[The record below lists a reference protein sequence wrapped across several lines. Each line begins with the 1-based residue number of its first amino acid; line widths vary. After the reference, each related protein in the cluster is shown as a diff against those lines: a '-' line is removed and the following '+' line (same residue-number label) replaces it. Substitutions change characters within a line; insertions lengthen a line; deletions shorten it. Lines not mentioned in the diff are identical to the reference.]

1 MPEKLIA
8 YNQLCK
14 AGYNRPI
21 NRTHVNNIK
30 RNFCPDMVQPA
41 IVSFRDGKYWIVDHQ
56 HQTQAIY
63 ERNGS
68 DPNTRIRCD
77 VRKGLTYEQEAELYY
92 RLNTGSKPLGFND
105 KLAGLIESKDPKALE
120 FRFTVESC
128 GYVIGGNTGDS
139 LNAIHTAWK
148 IFNKPDGA
156 DTLTKVLTITKASW
170 PSNNKGVHTHII
182 DGLVMFLERHGD
194 EYKQDRIMLLVTEN
208 CNLNCSY
215 CYEHRKNRKNMPY
228 ETAIS
233 IIDAHLKDATS
244 DKPIIIEVFG
254 GEAFANFDL
263 IRKID
268 AYVERTYGD
277 LNVYYETTTNGTLVH
292 GDIQEWLTQRKEKF
306 LISVSVDGTRDMH
319 NQNRVF
325 VSGKGSFDSI
335 DLDFFAKTWPG
346 CPAKMTISEQTLP
359 NMTAGIMYL
368 ESLGFKCD
376 ATLSVG
382 MEWDYEKNQAILI
395 GELNKLIEYYTANPE
410 QQLCTM
416 LNLDLREIFA
426 PFDENFRFCG
436 AGVAMA
442 CYDADGKRYPCQ
454 GFAPVSIGEA
464 AKTYV
469 DFNPDKISAH
479 CKKTNV
485 YAQRP
490 AYVKGGR
497 HDTGL
502 VAINVC

>member
-1 MPEKLIA
+1 M
-8 YNQLCK
+8 
-14 AGYNRPI
+14 
-21 NRTHVNNIK
+21 T
-30 RNFCPDMVQPA
+30 
-41 IVSFRDGKYWIVDHQ
+41 
-56 HQTQAIY
+56 
-63 ERNGS
+63 
-68 DPNTRIRCD
+68 
-77 VRKGLTYEQEAELYY
+77 
-92 RLNTGSKPLGFND
+92 
-105 KLAGLIESKDPKALE
+105 
-120 FRFTVESC
+120 
-128 GYVIGGNTGDS
+128 
-139 LNAIHTAWK
+139 
-148 IFNKPDGA
+148 
-156 DTLTKVLTITKASW
+156 
-170 PSNNKGVHTHII
+170 
-182 DGLVMFLERHGD
+182 

-215 CYEHRKNRKNMPY
+215 CYEHRKNPKNMPY

-233 IIDAHLKDATS
+233 IIDAHLKDAAS
-244 DKPIIIEVFG
+244 DKPVIIEVFG

-346 CPAKMTISEQTLP
+346 CPAKMTVSEQTLP

-469 DFNPDKISAH
+469 DFNPDKFLLADDNMCKRCLAVRLCPNCYAANLQSDGNIQSVNPNLCSLYKLCILASAKIQYQRIA
-479 CKKTNV
+479 KKQT
-485 YAQRP
+485 YT
-490 AYVKGGR
+490 
-497 HDTGL
+497 HDDQLTLKAVGMIQDWL
-502 VAINVC
+502 Q